1 MNDNTVDVTAGW
13 GHKNQGKESIDRG
26 RGVRQQWIHGLIMPN
41 DKGIL
46 AGKNRQNT
54 EICAVIAKSH
64 SFSFF
69 HWPLEKTHTLCSDSQ
84 ESLLQFLPLAIGE
97 NAHIVQ

>member
-1 MNDNTVDVTAGW
+1 M
-13 GHKNQGKESIDRG
+13 
-26 RGVRQQWIHGLIMPN
+26 
-41 DKGIL
+41 
-46 AGKNRQNT
+46 
-54 EICAVIAKSH
+54 IAKSH

-97 NAHIVQ
+97 NAHIVSYENQSTRGEGEREGVHFGAVVAVMFLDLSLIEDVVLVSRNSGEI